1 MLGEIATRTIHS
13 TNALT
18 MMPDPLAE
26 LTTQKPKHSC
36 LDRPNGAAVTEAGQA
51 KMKRNRAAVGTAEH
65 FLTECCPTGRR
76 IS

>member
-26 LTTQKPKHSC
+26 PTTQKPNIHAST
-36 LDRPNGAAVTEAGQA
+36 DPNGAAATEAGQA
-51 KMKRNRAAVGTAEH
+51 KMKRNRSAVDIAER